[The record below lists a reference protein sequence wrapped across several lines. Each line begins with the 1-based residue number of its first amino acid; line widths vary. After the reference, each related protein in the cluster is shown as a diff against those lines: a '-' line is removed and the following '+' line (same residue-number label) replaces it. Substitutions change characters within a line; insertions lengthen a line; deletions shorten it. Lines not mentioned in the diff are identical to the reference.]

1 MRCPHCDGMLRAM
14 SSRMVKRDGK
24 EFRQIDLYCKKAG
37 CPRNNG
43 QPVHT
48 DEIEVKHGTE

>member
-14 SSRMVKRDGK
+14 GSRIVEHDGK